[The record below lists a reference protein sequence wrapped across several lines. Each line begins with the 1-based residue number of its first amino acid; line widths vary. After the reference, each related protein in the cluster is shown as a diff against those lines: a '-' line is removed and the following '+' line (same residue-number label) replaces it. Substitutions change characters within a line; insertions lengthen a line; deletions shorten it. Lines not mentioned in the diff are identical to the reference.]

1 MKLHTVTLSISALTA
16 FRIFALEP
24 PQKVEPLAPNQAP
37 KEQREE
43 SAPAA
48 AQSDLAEGNKEKKDA
63 QKAQAAAVD
72 KAYIGLGMAPV
83 PPVLAA
89 HLGLAE
95 DACALV
101 RLIDP
106 NGPAAQAG
114 IEESDVITQVDG
126 QHVKCHDCLCDV
138 LEKHK
143 PGDSVKVSVIHRG
156 QLSEKS
162 LALVPRPAEQVA
174 GLENCEP
181 GDGPAPQRMLEGLP
195 KEMRDAIEKN
205 LKALGANDIAGGAA
219 GIQILPPGAADLRGR
234 VEKMM
239 KDANMG
245 MLHLQ
250 PGGRGAIQMGM
261 KSSVNMMDGE
271 GRIEISRDGDSTEA
285 KVFDKDNNLQWSG
298 PYQTQQDKAAVPPQI
313 RERLDGL
320 NIGFGGANGIELKVQ
335 PEVQPEK

>member
-1 MKLHTVTLSISALTA
+1 
-16 FRIFALEP
+16 
-24 PQKVEPLAPNQAP
+24 
-37 KEQREE
+37 
-43 SAPAA
+43 
-48 AQSDLAEGNKEKKDA
+48 
-63 QKAQAAAVD
+63 
-72 KAYIGLGMAPV
+72 
-83 PPVLAA
+83 
-89 HLGLAE
+89 
-95 DACALV
+95 
-101 RLIDP
+101 
-106 NGPAAQAG
+106 
-114 IEESDVITQVDG
+114 
-126 QHVKCHDCLCDV
+126 V

-181 GDGPAPQRMLEGLP
+181 GDGPAPQKMLEGLP

-271 GRIEISRDGDSTEA
+271 G
-285 KVFDKDNNLQWSG
+285 N
-298 PYQTQQDKAAVPPQI
+298 
-313 RERLDGL
+313 
-320 NIGFGGANGIELKVQ
+320 Q
-335 PEVQPEK
+335 PRR